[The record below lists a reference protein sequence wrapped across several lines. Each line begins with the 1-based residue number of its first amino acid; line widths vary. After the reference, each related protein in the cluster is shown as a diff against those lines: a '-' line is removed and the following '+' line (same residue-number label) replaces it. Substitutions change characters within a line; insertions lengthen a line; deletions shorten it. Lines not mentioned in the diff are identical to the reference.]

1 MKEIWKILGVGNM
14 ILSSR
19 SWHLGYSVM
28 VWCRWYLLSKLVKP
42 DRISLLASRWS
53 ELPSYVTHVLSSL
66 TWGCHCGNSEM
77 PYALLTSSSIPSNVL
92 QSWVLETR
100 SRAISP
106 PKYLFPILCYSR
118 ACGVSKDL
126 GQDTLHKGQNEARLK
141 VWQVDISISRKSK
154 AKSFIMTQIS
164 SKHAY
169 QKPNEG
175 RTRNWSSGAKTG
187 EVRESRGCSCP
198 PIQHKQAENTGM
210 STCASS

>member
-1 MKEIWKILGVGNM
+1 MKEIWKILGVGNV

-77 PYALLTSSSIPSNVL
+77 PYALLTSSSIPSNVP

-126 GQDTLHKGQNEARLK
+126 GQDTLQGSEWSQVEGLTGGHLYFPEVKSQKFYHDPDKQQACIPKAQWRKNKELVLRCQDRWGQGVQRVQL
-141 VWQVDISISRKSK
+141 
-154 AKSFIMTQIS
+154 
-164 SKHAY
+164 
-169 QKPNEG
+169 
-175 RTRNWSSGAKTG
+175 
-187 EVRESRGCSCP
+187 
-198 PIQHKQAENTGM
+198 
-210 STCASS
+210 STHPA